1 MNLNKNFLTE
11 VIKYLISKGV
21 TLTDVLD
28 TFNEHFNTLDAFND
42 SLKNMPTEIKRG
54 TINNVIEEPVLPKYT
69 MTESDKV
76 SLESVS
82 LSPETLNKVFDFSK
96 EKKQYEVRKPITDID
111 LTFCGRSV
119 EESST
124 PCATVDSNRDLSQKV
139 EKKTEKPVNK
149 SLIDYPKNSKNHGN
163 GVSPARKALF
173 DVVGDKTV
181 IEHLKE
187 NGISYSNFD
196 NRIRK
201 KWSVAEACTTPLASW
216 GKGKRKRVIEIPEEP
231 DTIICLEPEKITGT
245 KVKVV
250 EESSPKTKIMLVNGR
265 MTEMKVSDTDLV
277 QSSNIEKPVETLET
291 KTETLET
298 ESNTEKA
305 TESVTIE
312 PQTETDT
319 DTEVNDTNAN
329 SDESERI
336 EQLAD
341 KAVRDIVTGKNK
353 EKKKAEPKKD
363 YTVADVC
370 FKLNVT
376 THELR
381 DMVSAGEFPQPDCGK
396 KWSVKL
402 LKEKNLI

>member
-11 VIKYLISKGV
+11 VIKYLINRGV
-21 TLTDVLD
+21 TLADVMD

-42 SLKNMPTEIKRG
+42 SLKNMPTEIKHG

-69 MTESDKV
+69 LTESDKI

-82 LSPETLNKVFDFSK
+82 LSPETLNKVFETSEEH
-96 EKKQYEVRKPITDID
+96 EKHDEVRKPLTDID
-111 LTFCGRSV
+111 LLLCGRSV

-124 PCATVDSNRDLSQKV
+124 PCNKVDV
-139 EKKTEKPVNK
+139 KPVSK
-149 SLIDYPKNSKNHGN
+149 SWIDYPKNVKNHGN

-181 IEHLKE
+181 IEHLRA
-187 NGISYSNFD
+187 NGIDYKVYD
-196 NRIRK
+196 NRVRR
-201 KWSVAEACTTPLASW
+201 KWSVADACTTPLAPRGRHKSEH
-216 GKGKRKRVIEIPEEP
+216 VIEEP
-231 DTIICLEPEKITGT
+231 GEPMAVIVPDN
-245 KVKVV
+245 VKVV
-250 EESSPKTKIMLVNGR
+250 EESSPKTKMMLVNGR

-277 QSSNIEKPVETLET
+277 QSSIEKPAETLET

-298 ESNTEKA
+298 ESNTEKV

-312 PQTETDT
+312 PQIKTDT
-319 DTEVNDTNAN
+319 DTRVNDADVNNDVKN
-329 SDESERI
+329 SESERI

-341 KAVRDIVTGKNK
+341 KTVRDIVTGKNK

-363 YTVADVC
+363 YTMADVC

-376 THELR
+376 THELKE
-381 DMVSAGEFPQPDCGK
+381 MISTGEFPQPDCGN

-402 LKEKNLI
+402 LKDKNLI